1 MHHRSGS
8 LQLDQL
14 PPVFPEEILTE
25 PREEYLIEEETIEI
39 VEEVK
44 EVLPEKPVDE
54 DSEVVPN
61 KDLTDE
67 EIAQLI
73 LEEEELL
80 IPDQG
85 VLG

>member
-1 MHHRSGS
+1 M
-8 LQLDQL
+8 DQL
-14 PPVFPEEILTE
+14 TPVFPEEILTIPVEELE
-25 PREEYLIEEETIEI
+25 PLEEPVVET

-44 EVLPEKPVDE
+44 EDLPEKPVDE

-80 IPDQG
+80 LPDQG
-85 VLG
+85 VLGYVN